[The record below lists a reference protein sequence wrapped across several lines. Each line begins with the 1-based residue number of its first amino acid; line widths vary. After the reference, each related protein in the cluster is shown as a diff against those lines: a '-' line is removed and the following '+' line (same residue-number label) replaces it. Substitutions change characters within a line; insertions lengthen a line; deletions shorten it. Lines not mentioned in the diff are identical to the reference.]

1 MARGVGSYIIIRGLM
16 IIPTILILYTIVFI
30 FLRILPGDPILA
42 VVGTKNIPPE
52 QLAHLRAMA
61 GLDKPLYLQYFDYL
75 FRMIRGDFG
84 VTLAFPQGKPV
95 WEYLKLRFPATLE
108 LTIFSFTVSVLLG
121 LITGVIA
128 AKNKGTKV
136 DTSMRIYSIVAYTLF
151 IPWFGMML
159 QYLFGVH
166 FHLLPTSGRID
177 PGIDL
182 QRITGLYV
190 LDSILTGNWEAFT
203 SAIRHLVLP
212 SITLGMVL
220 SGAYTRLVRNNMV
233 DVLSQDFIRS
243 YHARG
248 VKHWKVTLYALK
260 NAFIPVITLMGLQ
273 FAILLGG
280 AVLTETTFSWPG
292 MGTFIVDRI
301 DYRDYNAIQGAVVF
315 FAFFVG
321 LISLVVDVIYALL
334 DPRVKY

>member
-212 SITLGMVL
+212 IITLGMVL
-220 SGAYTRLVRNNMV
+220 SGAYTRLVRNNRV

-243 YHARG
+243 YNERG
-248 VKHWKVTLYALK
+248 VKHWNLTLYALV
-260 NAFIPVITLMGLQ
+260 NASQ
-273 FAILLGG
+273 
-280 AVLTETTFSWPG
+280 LT
-292 MGTFIVDRI
+292 
-301 DYRDYNAIQGAVVF
+301 
-315 FAFFVG
+315 
-321 LISLVVDVIYALL
+321 
-334 DPRVKY
+334 VKMLSK